1 MATEQEI
8 AKIFRIFTEFEAMGH
23 ELYTRTIIANSDN
36 VRFTTQDPH
45 WGVSYDAATG
55 VFTAQETRHALDRTQ
70 PRSMTFSNMQELSDF
85 MHVEK
90 KAYAKRM
97 MFQSN
102 NRI

>member
-36 VRFTTQDPH
+36 VRFQLQDPH
-45 WGVSYDAATG
+45 WDVSYEAAAG
-55 VFTAQETRHALDRTQ
+55 MFIAKESRHALDRTQ
-70 PRSMTFSNMQELSDF
+70 PREITFSSMAELSDF
-85 MHVEK
+85 LHAEK

-97 MFQSN
+97 MYQSN